1 MSLSLSTYIIY
12 HPPFIHPNQLLFNEI
27 LIRHESCP
35 EVVLRVRELRN
46 KTEPLRCEPAIE
58 PSIVSSIMK
67 GRLVLFLVL
76 YYILTSVRWSFA
88 QRGKKS
94 TISPNVAA
102 TLFLIADCEF
112 YYSEQPPV
120 SLSCDPY
127 EQRELKMECTV
138 HGPVRAEFDLVWFSA
153 VLGPGGAD
161 DTVGLQ
167 EILGDNPPV
176 SMMQNSSNVT
186 IRFQFNQV
194 GAVKSIRSRLELQ
207 LNREVSAYDTAF
219 WCSVLARPINAT
231 DDGGTGSIANNFPRA
246 LPSEVFILRVAD
258 VYTDLPVCGSTPQ
271 SVERQKCATV
281 ISPLLQPAATPSHTS
296 LTTQTQHYS
305 VMFAT
310 SSYGPSV
317 VPSSSGIVM
326 PTTVPSEPPLEDLNE
341 GHTGLNAIV
350 FPILGVLTGA
360 FFTLSLVACLY
371 LWCHYRQ
378 KKSET
383 PFILLNA

>member
-1 MSLSLSTYIIY
+1 MSPSANTHCIPLS
-12 HPPFIHPNQLLFNEI
+12 
-27 LIRHESCP
+27 
-35 EVVLRVRELRN
+35 
-46 KTEPLRCEPAIE
+46 
-58 PSIVSSIMK
+58 
-67 GRLVLFLVL
+67 
-76 YYILTSVRWSFA
+76 
-88 QRGKKS
+88 
-94 TISPNVAA
+94 
-102 TLFLIADCEF
+102 DCEF

-153 VLGPGGAD
+153 VLGPGGAG
-161 DTVGLQ
+161 DTVRLQ

-207 LNREVSAYDTAF
+207 LNREISAYDTAF

-231 DDGGTGSIANNFPRA
+231 DDGGTGSNSPRA
-246 LPSEVFILRVAD
+246 LPSEVFILRVAE
-258 VYTDLPVCGSTPQ
+258 VYTELPVCGSTPQ

-281 ISPLLQPAATPSHTS
+281 ISPSLEQPAATPSHTY
-296 LTTQTQHYS
+296 LTTQTQDYS

-326 PTTVPSEPPLEDLNE
+326 PTMVPSEPPLEDLNE

-360 FFTLSLVACLY
+360 FCTLSLVACLY